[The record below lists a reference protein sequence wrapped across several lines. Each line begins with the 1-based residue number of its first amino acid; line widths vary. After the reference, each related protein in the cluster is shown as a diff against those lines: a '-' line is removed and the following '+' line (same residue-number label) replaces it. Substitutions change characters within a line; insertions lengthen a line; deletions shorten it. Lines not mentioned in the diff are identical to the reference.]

1 MWWTGLRALRSP
13 GAIDWVYIS
22 GGTGLSERIPIF
34 PLHTILFPSTDLG
47 LHVFED
53 RYRSLVARC
62 LESGEG
68 FGVVLIRRGREV
80 SGPAEPH
87 TIGTHARIVSY
98 ARLPDGR
105 YLLEVEG
112 HRRCRIESLN
122 GSVPYPQADVTWLPE
137 PIGNFAEAREMS
149 MEAERLFHTYRVS
162 NGDGDMPVRL
172 PVDPVSRSYVL
183 ASLLKVDPHE
193 KQTLLETDAADDRLE
208 RVVGILRRELALL
221 GHLHSK
227 RG

>member
-1 MWWTGLRALRSP
+1 MA
-13 GAIDWVYIS
+13 
-22 GGTGLSERIPIF
+22 ERIPIF
-34 PLHTILFPSTDLG
+34 PLHTILFPTTDLG

-53 RYRSLVARC
+53 RYRELVARC

-68 FGVVLIRRGREV
+68 FGVVLIQRGREV
-80 SGPAEPH
+80 DGPADPF
-87 TIGTHARIVSY
+87 TIGTHAKVVSY

-112 HRRCRIESLN
+112 HRRCRIVSLN
-122 GSVPYPQADVTWLPE
+122 GTAPYPQADVVWLPE
-137 PIGNFAEAREMS
+137 PIGNFANAREMS
-149 MEAERLFHTYRVS
+149 MEAEHLFATYRMS

-172 PVDPVSRSYVL
+172 PVDPVSRSYTL
-183 ASLLKVDPHE
+183 ASLLKIDPGE
-193 KQTLLETDAADDRLE
+193 KQMLLETEAADERLE

-221 GHLHSK
+221 DHLRSK

>member
-1 MWWTGLRALRSP
+1 LT
-13 GAIDWVYIS
+13 
-22 GGTGLSERIPIF
+22 ERIPIF

-53 RYRSLVARC
+53 RYRELVARC

-68 FGVVLIRRGREV
+68 FGVVLISHGREV
-80 SGPAEPH
+80 EGPARPFS
-87 TIGTHARIVSY
+87 IGTHAKIVSY

-112 HRRCRIESLN
+112 QRRCRIESLN
-122 GSVPYPQADVTWLPE
+122 GTAPYPQADVAWLPE
-137 PIGNFAEAREMS
+137 PIGNFANAREMS
-149 MEAERLFHTYRVS
+149 VEAEHLFHSYRVS

-183 ASLLKVDPHE
+183 ASLLKIDPSE
-193 KQTLLETDAADDRLE
+193 KQMLLETPAADARLE
-208 RVVGILRRELALL
+208 QVVGVLRRELALID
-221 GHLHSK
+221 HLRSK